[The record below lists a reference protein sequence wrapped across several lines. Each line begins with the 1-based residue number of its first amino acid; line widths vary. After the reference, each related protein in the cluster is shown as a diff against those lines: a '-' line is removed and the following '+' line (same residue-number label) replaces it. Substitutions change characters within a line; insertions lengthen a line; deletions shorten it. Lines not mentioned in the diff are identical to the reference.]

1 MSFFRRSPGRRGPQ
15 RRRRTPPRVETA
27 GAARLRLDAQ
37 GHAVILRAVGHGD
50 PAVGEKARDNARERP
65 DADRDAAHALE
76 RLLAGDIAHHF
87 EHRVAQCQL
96 VHYLLTAFFTM
107 LPARLTTPSATL
119 IGMVSYE
126 PACQSRTFLR
136 WMASNLHFVV
146 HRPQPMHR

>member
-1 MSFFRRSPGRRGPQ
+1 MSFFPPQSGQERSSTSATNSAPQSRQRARPASVSTRRGTPSYSVPSVTATQ
-15 RRRRTPPRVETA
+15 QSVRKRGTTPESVPTRTVM
-27 GAARLRLDAQ
+27 
-37 GHAVILRAVGHGD
+37 
-50 PAVGEKARDNARERP
+50 
-65 DADRDAAHALE
+65 